1 MKGKRIHSTIDPSFP
16 PDLCS
21 HPPVPLAGVY
31 ASTYLTANWTKA
43 LCDEYDVDYKVR
55 GHVSPWCI
63 HTQPCETH
71 RSPCHVTPTSCIGCR
86 SWVPLQSSSQLI
98 SLCQTRVND
107 GPHDYPSVP
116 KIRRSHELPTPL
128 PSPQCLHVS
137 SCISMPA

>member
-1 MKGKRIHSTIDPSFP
+1 MAVIDLSIIRAQFEKQTFVSAVQRTTRDLLSGRLPWNPSLTVMKGKRIYSTVHPSFP

-63 HTQPCETH
+63 HTHHVKPTDPH
-71 RSPCHVTPTSCIGCR
+71 AVTPTSCIGCR
-86 SWVPLQSSSQLI
+86 SRVPHHSSSQLI
-98 SLCQTRVND
+98 TA
-107 GPHDYPSVP
+107 H
-116 KIRRSHELPTPL
+116 
-128 PSPQCLHVS
+128 
-137 SCISMPA
+137 